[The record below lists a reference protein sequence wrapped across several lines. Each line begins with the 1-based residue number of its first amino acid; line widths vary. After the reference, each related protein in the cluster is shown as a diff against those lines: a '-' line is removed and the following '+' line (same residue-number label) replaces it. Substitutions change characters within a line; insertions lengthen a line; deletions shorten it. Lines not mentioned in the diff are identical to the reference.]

1 VIDWSLATRIA
12 GGVAG
17 DPPHRSRPALAE
29 KAARSEQLVS
39 GYTGL
44 VAPGPLPEAELI
56 GREAWVQ
63 ANVRSMR
70 PMLDPITDRLGE
82 GLGPLGPA
90 MRTGTGLVVAA
101 EVGVLLGLVGRRVL
115 GQYELVLLDAASP
128 ARLLF
133 VGPNLDDASRSL
145 GVDDDEFLSWV
156 ALHEVTHAL
165 QFAGVPWL
173 RAHLSSLVKEV
184 MGSLEVSV
192 DPSRLLRVP
201 TRDDLRTL
209 ADAVI
214 AGDLLQLVTRPEQR
228 LLLDRV
234 QATMAVLEG
243 YAEHVMDAAGAQLL
257 PSLPKLRS
265 AMTSR
270 RSSQTGVARLLGRL
284 LGLEMKMRQ
293 YELGKRFCDAVV
305 ADDGIAGLNRVWD
318 SPEALPTLA
327 ELENPALWRART
339 PVPSVTKS

>member
-1 VIDWSLATRIA
+1 LQERA
-12 GGVAG
+12 
-17 DPPHRSRPALAE
+17 
-29 KAARSEQLVS
+29 SESERLVS

-44 VAPGPLPEAELI
+44 GADGPLPEAELI
-56 GREAWVQ
+56 GREDWVR
-63 ANVRSMR
+63 ANLRSMR
-70 PMLDPITDRLGE
+70 PVLDPLTQKLGD
-82 GLGPLGPA
+82 GLGPLGGA
-90 MRTGTGLVVAA
+90 VRAGTGLLMAA

-115 GQYELVLLDAASP
+115 GQYELVLLDSAAP

-133 VGPNLDDASRSL
+133 VGPNLDEASHSL
-145 GVDDDEFLSWV
+145 GVDDEEFVTWV

-173 RAHLSSLVKEV
+173 RPHLSGLIREV
-184 MGSLEVSV
+184 IGSLDVSV
-192 DPSRLLRVP
+192 DPSKLLRVP

-209 ADAVI
+209 VDTVV

-228 LLLDRV
+228 ALLDRV

-243 YAEHVMDAAGAQLL
+243 YAEHVMDAAGTELL

-265 AMTSR
+265 AMTRR
-270 RSSQTGVARLLGRL
+270 RSSQTGVTRLVARLLGM
-284 LGLEMKMRQ
+284 EMKMRQ
-293 YELGKRFCDAVV
+293 YELGKRFCDDVV
-305 ADDGIAGLNRVWD
+305 GAEGIAGLNRVWT

-339 PVPSVTKS
+339 PVPTVTKS